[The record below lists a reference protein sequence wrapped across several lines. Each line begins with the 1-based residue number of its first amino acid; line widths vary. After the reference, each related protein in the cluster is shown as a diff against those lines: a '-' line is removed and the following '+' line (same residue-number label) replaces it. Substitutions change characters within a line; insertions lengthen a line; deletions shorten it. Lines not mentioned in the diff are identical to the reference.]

1 MSKNVQYDRD
11 GIRTQTE
18 HHPGTLD
25 WKPVKN
31 NREENL
37 TSTWFRK
44 NVKMSH
50 FLNGV
55 EWGEVQ
61 NLCQG
66 GKFWTLHWTYSGND
80 IMINGSD
87 KIHSLSQV
95 DLR

>member
-44 NVKMSH
+44 MLKCH
-50 FLNGV
+50 IF
-55 EWGEVQ
+55 
-61 NLCQG
+61 
-66 GKFWTLHWTYSGND
+66 
-80 IMINGSD
+80 
-87 KIHSLSQV
+87 
-95 DLR
+95 